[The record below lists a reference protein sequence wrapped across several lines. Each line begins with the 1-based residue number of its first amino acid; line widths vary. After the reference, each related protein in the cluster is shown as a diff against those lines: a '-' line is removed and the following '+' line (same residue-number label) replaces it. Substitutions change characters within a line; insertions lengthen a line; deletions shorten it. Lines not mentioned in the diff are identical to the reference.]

1 MKHLIS
7 LEASEVI
14 VVDGKSTDGT
24 YEIIREKFPSV
35 RCYQT
40 VFPECALQMNLG
52 AIEARSEV
60 FIFVHIDTRL
70 PNNVIEL
77 VQEKI
82 TKGFI
87 GGGFKKQYDQINTL
101 LRVYLYFLNNFYLA
115 RMHCMVGTNAM
126 FVKRDLFEKL
136 NGFPAVPFL
145 EDMIFSERIKKEGKL
160 AIIDEYVI
168 VSSRRYL
175 QNGIIRQILRNLRI
189 FLGYKIFHESPS
201 KLHEIYQVK
210 SYVT

>member
-1 MKHLIS
+1 MEKKPTVAIIVPVFNEKEFVEGSLKHLIS
-7 LEASEVI
+7 LKASEVI
-14 VVDGKSTDGT
+14 VVDGRSTDGT

-40 VFPECALQMNLG
+40 VFPECSLQMNLG

-70 PNNVIEL
+70 PNNAVEL

-115 RMHCMVGTNAM
+115 RMHCMVRQAN
-126 FVKRDLFEKL
+126 
-136 NGFPAVPFL
+136 PAGA
-145 EDMIFSERIKKEGKL
+145 K
-160 AIIDEYVI
+160 
-168 VSSRRYL
+168 
-175 QNGIIRQILRNLRI
+175 
-189 FLGYKIFHESPS
+189 
-201 KLHEIYQVK
+201 
-210 SYVT
+210 